1 MFNRNEFLLTWSDHY
16 SAPVMYENEIL
27 MLLED
32 DKEASIVC
40 RYLAYKKKEDFMF
53 SVCMNEKQTKEQE
66 AGVWDNLRLD
76 ERSGK
81 EFELVEISFTYEG
94 ELHQMQLSK
103 QERLLMLRKFIP
115 LAKEFI
121 TTGYGAITPPYKD
134 LLAVAYPYG
143 LKVKDD
149 LTEYSF
155 QRGQEQRAMFARK
168 FNFGD
173 VKEFGWMFAKYN
185 SEGKIQPL

>member
-1 MFNRNEFLLTWSDHY
+1 MSKILEKLNGIMDQIQAIMESDPRAHIPPSEELLELLRRANIYFAHY
-16 SAPVMYENEIL
+16 CAPVLYENEIL

-32 DKEASIVC
+32 DKEASLVC

-53 SVCMNEKQTKEQE
+53 NVCMNEKQTKEQQ

-81 EFELVEISFTYEG
+81 EFELVEISFLYEG

-115 LAKEFI
+115 LAKQFV
-121 TTGYGAITPPYKD
+121 TTGYGAIAPPYKED
-134 LLAVAYPYG
+134 
-143 LKVKDD
+143 
-149 LTEYSF
+149 
-155 QRGQEQRAMFARK
+155 RK
-168 FNFGD
+168 S
-173 VKEFGWMFAKYN
+173 VV
-185 SEGKIQPL
+185 